1 MERLQTSLLLLA
13 TSMTLSLLTGNS
25 VVGQAPSK
33 PTGAKAIS
41 ALIEQLSSADFQQRE
56 AATRALEKIG
66 RPALAALREAADRH
80 PDTEVR
86 RRTKA
91 LVEKI
96 ERSLELLLE
105 DYRALGL
112 PLPPKEARLVRYEAG
127 GGGIVNRKVQPKSY
141 SLAFEVKPATK
152 AENPVLL
159 AGTLEW
165 QPSWNPHTEEVRPD
179 SDTVQDLAPAGD
191 AALVFAI
198 QCHARGWDKLAQF
211 LHERSQKQATISPR
225 NQLVEL
231 AWYYWQ
237 GHLTQPKI
245 DRAPSAKHLR
255 ELIQRDKKL
264 DTEAN
269 RALLKSLDLALVPS
283 KAKPG
288 SIEALIDD
296 LVDYESNTGTL
307 GIFEPEDR
315 YWRVAKLGFEA
326 VPALIRHLDDDR
338 LTRAMMMGFNNFR
351 SWNLRVRDVV
361 GDLLEGLAAEELT
374 RGTEGE
380 DVGGGWL
387 RRQQGYRIT
396 AAAAEKWWK
405 KAQKVGEE
413 TYLLSHVLPPQAKE
427 GKPGHISPHLLNV
440 VLAKYPKHIPSLYR
454 KVLDER
460 PELDSWLLA
469 DAFLRCKLPN
479 KDKLDAFLHA
489 AKHKDNQH
497 RLPAFHAIKDLDK
510 KEFTSLLI
518 TTIEGFPKDV
528 PGAYW
533 LCPEAHI
540 AGLAIESEDPRVWQI
555 LEKVAK
561 RSALGLRM
569 ELLNHFSDPKDDRH
583 RPERIRLL
591 ASFLDDAAL
600 RDEDSDKRFEGPGA
614 GFPYHKIEVR
624 DFVALQIAYMLRIE
638 VELNLERTPEQW
650 AKIRSQV
657 QETMKQEMDKAK

>member
-1 MERLQTSLLLLA
+1 MERLRTCLLLLA
-13 TSMTLSLLTGNS
+13 TSMTLPFLTGNS
-25 VVGQAPSK
+25 VAGQAPSK
-33 PTGAKAIS
+33 PTDATAIS
-41 ALIEQLSSADFQQRE
+41 ALIEQLSSADFQQRK

-66 RPALAALREAADRH
+66 RPALEALREAADKH
-80 PDTEVR
+80 ADAEVR
-86 RRTKA
+86 RRAKA

-112 PLPPKEARLVRYEAG
+112 PLPPKEAKLVRYEAG

-152 AENPVLL
+152 TENPVLL
-159 AGTLEW
+159 TGTHEW
-165 QPSWNPHTEEVRPD
+165 QPRWNPHTEEVRPD
-179 SDTVQDLAPAGD
+179 SDAVQELAPAGD
-191 AALVFAI
+191 AALVLAI
-198 QCHARGWDKLAQF
+198 QCHTRGWDKLAQF
-211 LHERSQKQATISPR
+211 LQEKSQKQVSISPR
-225 NQLVEL
+225 NQLVQL
-231 AWYYWQ
+231 AWYYWEE
-237 GHLTQPKI
+237 HLTQPKL
-245 DRAPSAKHLR
+245 DRAPIAKRLKD
-255 ELIQRDKKL
+255 LIQRDKKL
-264 DTEAN
+264 DTEPN
-269 RALLKSLDLALVPS
+269 RALLKSLDLALLPS

-296 LVDYESNTGTL
+296 LVDYESNTGTVGL
-307 GIFEPEDR
+307 FEPEDR

-326 VPALIRHLDDDR
+326 VPTLIQHLDDDR

-351 SWNLRVRDVV
+351 SWNLRVRDVL

-405 KAQKVGEE
+405 KAQNVGEE
-413 TYLLSHVLPPQAKE
+413 AYLLSHVLPALAKE
-427 GKPGHISPHLLNV
+427 GEPGHISPHLLNLI
-440 VLAKYPKHIPSLYR
+440 LAKYPKHIPSLYR

-469 DAFLRCKLPN
+469 DVFLRCKLPY
-479 KDKLDAFLHA
+479 KDKLDVFLHA

-510 KEFTSLLI
+510 KAFTSLLLA
-518 TTIEGFPKDV
+518 TIEGFPKDV
-528 PGAYW
+528 SGEYW
-533 LCPEAHI
+533 VCPEAHI
-540 AGLAIESEDPRVWQI
+540 ARLVIESDDPRVWKV

-569 ELLNHFSDPKDDRH
+569 ELLNHFSDPKDGRH
-583 RPERIRLL
+583 RPERLRLL
-591 ASFLDDAAL
+591 ASFLDDSAL
-600 RDEDSDKRFEGPGA
+600 RDEDSDKRFDGPGA

-624 DFVALQIAYMLRIE
+624 DFVALQIAYMLRMEI
-638 VELNLERTPEQW
+638 ELNLERTPEEW

-657 QETMKQEMDKAK
+657 QEAMKLELDKSK